1 VKLGPDF
8 RQKCDKTDYGA
19 AVIKLESKCPENYKY
34 IRSCASKEAAKRSV
48 SLNKKKKKKKKRK
61 EGKRRGGKETE
72 SKKKE
77 K

>member
-19 AVIKLESKCPENYKY
+19 ALIKLESKCPENYKY
-34 IRSCASKEAAKRSV
+34 IRSCASKKAAKRSV
-48 SLNKKKKKKKKRK
+48 SLNKKKKKKKK